1 MNTETQKAV
10 ETIKAELTKAANI
23 LGNAGIGKAEKTLE
37 VTFGNDKNSI
47 RINAG
52 KFFDAFGKPIDNP
65 NAISEET
72 GRLLAK
78 AELSKAMGNLSK
90 RNESE
95 LMCSPKGIKNLFS
108 NVVLKNSLDK
118 VKENWSGFSSDVD
131 NFLTS
136 LPEAKH
142 PELSLEKLTE
152 NWLHNESIP
161 VKAKEILDELAEEL
175 KTSKKPIEITKQA
188 FSNLKEILES
198 DEPELPPVGETGDDE
213 GDGNEENENPH
224 DGENP
229 SNETGESESEDGND
243 SDDESEDGSDSEDE
257 SEDGNDSDDE
267 SEDGSDSEDESED
280 GSDSEDESE
289 DGNDS
294 EDESEDGSD
303 SEDGNDSDDESDDE
317 SDSEDGNDSDDESD
331 DESESEDGSD
341 SDGESDDESESES
354 ESEDGSDSDGESD
367 SESDSDSES
376 ANKKPKVMEE
386 TLEQSIWQ
394 KVMEEPTPVEWLEV
408 KPETKKVGDP
418 FVSKLQIHQ
427 LKATLKNKASYKAI
441 ALSLRSQVAIIRNS
455 FAFRNNKM
463 DRYDFGK
470 TTGDIDQNGL
480 HKFGM
485 KNINL
490 FATKECPKSK
500 DVTIGILLDQSQSMQ
515 TNRRDVLAREV
526 VITLV
531 EALKTIKGINLV
543 VYGHTAD
550 RNSGHTLDMLPYI
563 DKQAGIDNSAMLE
576 QACGL
581 YQNHDG
587 FAIRFMQQ
595 RMIANNPISKNHVHK
610 LFMLTD
616 GMPCGYDYRE
626 EGLPHTTRCVK
637 EIRKAG
643 IDLFAIGI
651 DNAFPKES
659 GESLYGKDGFVII
672 NDVKSSLAIL
682 ARQIKKL
689 FTK

>member
-243 SDDESEDGSDSEDE
+243 SDD
-257 SEDGNDSDDE
+257 
-267 SEDGSDSEDESED
+267 
-280 GSDSEDESE
+280 
-289 DGNDS
+289 
-294 EDESEDGSD
+294 
-303 SEDGNDSDDESDDE
+303 
-317 SDSEDGNDSDDESD
+317 
-331 DESESEDGSD
+331 
-341 SDGESDDESESES
+341 

>member
-1 MNTETQKAV
+1 
-10 ETIKAELTKAANI
+10 
-23 LGNAGIGKAEKTLE
+23 
-37 VTFGNDKNSI
+37 
-47 RINAG
+47 
-52 KFFDAFGKPIDNP
+52 
-65 NAISEET
+65 
-72 GRLLAK
+72 
-78 AELSKAMGNLSK
+78 
-90 RNESE
+90 
-95 LMCSPKGIKNLFS
+95 
-108 NVVLKNSLDK
+108 
-118 VKENWSGFSSDVD
+118 
-131 NFLTS
+131 
-136 LPEAKH
+136 
-142 PELSLEKLTE
+142 
-152 NWLHNESIP
+152 
-161 VKAKEILDELAEEL
+161 
-175 KTSKKPIEITKQA
+175 
-188 FSNLKEILES
+188 
-198 DEPELPPVGETGDDE
+198 
-213 GDGNEENENPH
+213 
-224 DGENP
+224 
-229 SNETGESESEDGND
+229 
-243 SDDESEDGSDSEDE
+243 
-257 SEDGNDSDDE
+257 
-267 SEDGSDSEDESED
+267 
-280 GSDSEDESE
+280 
-289 DGNDS
+289 
-294 EDESEDGSD
+294 
-303 SEDGNDSDDESDDE
+303 
-317 SDSEDGNDSDDESD
+317 
-331 DESESEDGSD
+331 
-341 SDGESDDESESES
+341 
-354 ESEDGSDSDGESD
+354 
-367 SESDSDSES
+367 
-376 ANKKPKVMEE
+376 MEE
-386 TLEQSIWQ
+386 TLEQSLWQ
-394 KVMEEPTPVEWLEV
+394 KVMEEPNPVEWLEV
-408 KPETKKVGDP
+408 KPETRKVGDP
-418 FVSKLQIHQ
+418 FVSKLQVHP
-427 LKATLKNKASYKAI
+427 LKPMAKNKASYKAI

-651 DNAFPKES
+651 DNAFPKEA

-672 NDVKSSLAIL
+672 NDVKSSLSIL

>member
-1 MNTETQKAV
+1 MNSETQKKV

-65 NAISEET
+65 NAVSEET

-118 VKENWSGFSSDVD
+118 VKENWSGFSIDVD

-229 SNETGESESEDGND
+229 SNETGESESEDGSDSEDESDSEDGND
-243 SDDESEDGSDSEDE
+243 SESDGESEDGSDSDGESEDGSDSEDE
-257 SEDGNDSDDE
+257 SD
-267 SEDGSDSEDESED
+267 
-280 GSDSEDESE
+280 SE

-294 EDESEDGSD
+294 ESDGESEDGE
-303 SEDGNDSDDESDDE
+303 SEDGESEDGESEDE
-317 SDSEDGNDSDDESD
+317 SDSDSD
-331 DESESEDGSD
+331 SD
-341 SDGESDDESESES
+341 SDGESEN
-354 ESEDGSDSDGESD
+354 
-367 SESDSDSES
+367 ESDSDSES

>member
-1 MNTETQKAV
+1 MNSETQKKV

-65 NAISEET
+65 NAVSEET

-118 VKENWSGFSSDVD
+118 VKENWSGFSIDVD

-243 SDDESEDGSDSEDE
+243 SE
-257 SEDGNDSDDE
+257 
-267 SEDGSDSEDESED
+267 
-280 GSDSEDESE
+280 
-289 DGNDS
+289 
-294 EDESEDGSD
+294 
-303 SEDGNDSDDESDDE
+303 DE
-317 SDSEDGNDSDDESD
+317 SDSEDGNDSDSD
-331 DESESEDGSD
+331 
-341 SDGESDDESESES
+341 SES
-354 ESEDGSDSDGESD
+354 ESEDGESEDGESEDGESEDGDSEDGNDSDGESEN
-367 SESDSDSES
+367 ESDSDSES

-651 DNAFPKES
+651 DNAFPKEA